1 MGTGRRGGGG
11 GSRMTAPLSA
21 RGRGRTVAAAASV
34 RGSSDHVPSRATTT
48 RHALRSRPS
57 GLFLRQSRVKAP
69 PSSCPR
75 RSASRGDTTTAFGAR
90 ASVRGGTARV
100 GVCGGVWVASAA
112 TASVPRPKGSPLT
125 RSSTLSAKST
135 FGGGR
140 RASRGSKI
148 PPLLQR
154 SASGAR
160 KSLDVLPSKR
170 SKMADGVFRS
180 SRPHWRNMRAK
191 AAEAAVGCRAAAAL
205 EPAAAPENSSIR
217 APSRPSLDCAKAAWR
232 ALELR
237 SRRREEAGSCKGSSR
252 NERGSPSSAT
262 EVSCRRASRRPVREL
277 QKEAKPLFAS
287 LARSPGSW
295 VCRAASAR
303 RARRRGAGFELCA
316 RRDRAEP
323 AARP

>member
-11 GSRMTAPLSA
+11 GSRMTAPASA

-57 GLFLRQSRVKAP
+57 GLSLRQSRVKAP

-237 SRRREEAGSCKGSSR
+237 SRRREAWARASSSR
-252 NERGSPSSAT
+252 SERGSPSSAT

-277 QKEAKPLFAS
+277 QKEAKPVPVS

-295 VCRAASAR
+295 MRRGASAR
-303 RARRRGAGFELCA
+303 RARRRCAAFELCA